1 MENTIKS
8 LEKSSEEIKE
18 GLENISKMMSEVIL
32 PYFEEKSIIKEE
44 KEEEVAEN
52 PQSSTKFSQDEP
64 NESSC
69 SISSDTMTMPPHE
82 DVRCVSQHINHL
94 INADISEVKQFRSRI
109 SGDPS
114 FVVQFP
120 DCPSGAK
127 SMNEFDDLEVKTL
140 KDDQCLENC
149 SHGVFGRLSPW
160 NVIMVSGIMVLARF
174 VLKKVTAFA
183 PRKFRCDKC
192 KKNYGYAVKRF
203 RSSRGFQASFLTP
216 DLSNLTNDT
225 HAEWIVEGTVKRCLD
240 LEFDS
245 CVEVNDGQAKK
256 KLKDNVDE

>member
-1 MENTIKS
+1 
-8 LEKSSEEIKE
+8 
-18 GLENISKMMSEVIL
+18 
-32 PYFEEKSIIKEE
+32 
-44 KEEEVAEN
+44 
-52 PQSSTKFSQDEP
+52 
-64 NESSC
+64 
-69 SISSDTMTMPPHE
+69 MTMPPHE
-82 DVRCVSQHINHL
+82 DVEDETNKTVVRCVSQHINHL

-140 KDDQCLENC
+140 KDDQCLEFVSFCNSQNC

-203 RSSRGFQASFLTP
+203 PGK
-216 DLSNLTNDT
+216 LSYTRF
-225 HAEWIVEGTVKRCLD
+225 VKL
-240 LEFDS
+240 
-245 CVEVNDGQAKK
+245 NQ
-256 KLKDNVDE
+256 